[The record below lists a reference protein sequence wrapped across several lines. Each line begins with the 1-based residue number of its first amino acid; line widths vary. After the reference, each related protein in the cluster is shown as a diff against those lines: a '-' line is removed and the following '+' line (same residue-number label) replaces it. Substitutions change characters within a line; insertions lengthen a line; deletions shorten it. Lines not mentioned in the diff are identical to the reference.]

1 MVESSIRMD
10 SQKEQGGISEI
21 IESRESEAIGNN
33 DMLVENLESA
43 GVVDEEREESNNEEV
58 VVSVLE
64 ETFEKNMPG
73 VDKQLESL
81 IESEQHVVTMPKDTG
96 SGREVFFG
104 CLHLECRNSQSREPC
119 EHGSEWR
126 IYSTHGTVSRSEVE
140 KDNLEG
146 VAGVSLE
153 NRNFLKVELGGCQYQ
168 ALYDSGA
175 TLSLVNA
182 NIARKFQ
189 GRLETVDI
197 RVETAMGT
205 TAKCLGELKMYLAI
219 DGITD
224 VLKFKAMENIKH
236 DIILGMD
243 FIEK

>member
-1 MVESSIRMD
+1 MD
-10 SQKEQGGISEI
+10 SQKEQGAISEV

-33 DMLVENLESA
+33 NILMENLESA
-43 GVVDEEREESNNEEV
+43 EVVNKEREGRNSEDV
-58 VVSVLE
+58 LVSVLE
-64 ETFEKNMPG
+64 ETVEENMPV
-73 VDKQLESL
+73 VDVQLES
-81 IESEQHVVTMPKDTG
+81 IAG
-96 SGREVFFG
+96 SCRRVISG
-104 CLHLECRNSQSREPC
+104 CLHLECRNSQNREPC

-126 IYSTHGTVSRSEVE
+126 VYETHETISGNEVE
-140 KDNLEG
+140 EDNVEG
-146 VAGVSLE
+146 VASVSLE
-153 NRNFLKVELGGCQYQ
+153 NRNFLTVALGGCQYQ

-182 NIARKFQ
+182 NIATKFQ
-189 GRLETVDI
+189 DRLETVDI

-205 TAKCLGELKMYLAI
+205 TAKCLGELKIYLAV